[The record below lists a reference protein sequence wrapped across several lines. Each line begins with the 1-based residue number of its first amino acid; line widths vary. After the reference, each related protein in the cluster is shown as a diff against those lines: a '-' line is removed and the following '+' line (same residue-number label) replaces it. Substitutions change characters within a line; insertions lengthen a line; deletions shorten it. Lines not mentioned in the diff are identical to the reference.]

1 MRLVENNRTP
11 GLIEDPGYNY
21 AARGVNKPG
30 RQQPQTRDMSLAGRE
45 REKKANNGGFE
56 LRENSIVYEGAPDRA
71 NGKHEDVAE
80 KRHAGRLEQ
89 SQPATTF
96 SSLLL
101 FSLVRFGFFSFFF
114 CDYFLP
120 STLVPP
126 CNVLGPLAATAPW
139 KESAH
144 RFSNH
149 IVTFP

>member
-45 REKKANNGGFE
+45 REKKQTTGALNYEKTASFTRVPLIGLMANMKMLPKSATRVDLSKVN
-56 LRENSIVYEGAPDRA
+56 
-71 NGKHEDVAE
+71 
-80 KRHAGRLEQ
+80 Q
-89 SQPATTF
+89 QQPF
-96 SSLLL
+96 PL
-101 FSLVRFGFFSFFF
+101 FCYFHWFVLVSFLFFF